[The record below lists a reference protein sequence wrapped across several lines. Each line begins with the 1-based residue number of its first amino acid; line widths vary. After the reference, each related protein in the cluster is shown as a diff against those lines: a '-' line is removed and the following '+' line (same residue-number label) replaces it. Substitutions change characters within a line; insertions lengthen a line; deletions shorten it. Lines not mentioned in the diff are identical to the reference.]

1 MEPREILN
9 HRHLQLTV
17 ERLCYQLIENHG
29 IFDHSVLIG
38 LQPRGVVFSKII
50 YEKLKELEIDFSGE
64 YGVLDASMY
73 RDDFRRR
80 SKPIEIQNTDL
91 DFSIEGKKVVLID
104 DVLYTGRSI
113 RAALDAL
120 MDFGRPSMVEF
131 LVLIDRR
138 FSRQIPI
145 KADYVGRIVDVVAS
159 ERVRVVWE
167 KSQGSVILDKAADS

>member
-9 HRHLQLTV
+9 QRHLQLTV

-29 IFDHSVLIG
+29 NFDQTVLIG
-38 LQPRGVVFSKII
+38 LQPRGVVFSEII
-50 YEKLKELEIDFSGE
+50 HDKLKEFEMDFRGE
-64 YGVLDASMY
+64 YGVLDVSMY

-80 SKPIEIQNTDL
+80 SKPIEIQSTSI

-104 DVLYTGRSI
+104 DVLFTGRTI

-120 MDFGRPSMVEF
+120 MDFGRPSRVEF

-145 KADYVGRIVDVVAS
+145 KADYIGRTVDVVAS

-167 KSQGSVILDKAADS
+167 GSQGSVILDKASDL